1 MCFKN
6 LFKKKNKKK
15 EEAQVEKKPVQQEQ
29 PKKKESIVA
38 SVSVPKK
45 EEPKPAPKAETKEVK
60 KETPAQAPV
69 KEAPKPAPKVEEKP
83 AAKVAPEVKP
93 APKEEPKQE
102 TSSRP
107 GKYEVFRVGDV
118 YLYRLKASNGEVLV
132 TSELYTTLKGAKD
145 AIETVKKNVET
156 GNFTI
161 YKDKHN
167 LFQFKLYAVN
177 KRLLA
182 VSANYNSKDRAQS
195 AIESFKKFALNS
207 VIEELE
213 EDPQHLMEE
222 ITIEKQEDK
231 EGGKIQFDEDS
242 FDGENEVEFR
252 LVASNGKALC
262 SSMSY
267 KTKDALLQQIDSF
280 REAVT
285 QGKFYVVKDKNGKF
299 QFKLYA
305 KSGRCLVVGESYD
318 SKTNAISAAN
328 SVSAFAA
335 LAKVN

>member
-6 LFKKKNKKK
+6 LFKNKKKKK
-15 EEAQVEKKPVQQEQ
+15 EEAQVEKKPVQTEQ
-29 PKKKESIVA
+29 PKKESIVA

-45 EEPKPAPKAETKEVK
+45 EEPKPEPKKVETNEVK
-60 KETPAQAPV
+60 KEAPVQTTTQAPT
-69 KEAPKPAPKVEEKP
+69 KEAPKPAPKAEE
-83 AAKVAPEVKP
+83 KP

-102 TSSRP
+102 TSTRP
-107 GKYEVFRVGDV
+107 GKYEVFSVGDM

-132 TSELYTTLKGAKD
+132 TSELYTALKGAKD

-207 VIEELE
+207 TIEVLE

-222 ITIEKQEDK
+222 IKIEKQDNK
-231 EGGKIQFDEDS
+231 EGGKILFDEDG

-252 LVASNGKALC
+252 LVASNGKVLC

-267 KTKDALLQQIDSF
+267 KTKDSLLQQIDSF
-280 REAVT
+280 KEAVT
-285 QGKFYVVKDKNGKF
+285 QGKFYVVQDKNGKF

-328 SVSAFAA
+328 SVSAFAT